1 MIKSFIWAIVE
12 TQIARWET
20 KWPMQGPQLI
30 TYQFTRSF
38 YISEG
43 LNPHAVSWPTVVT
56 TVGISGNLVAFNS

>member
-43 LNPHAVSWPTVVT
+43 PHT
-56 TVGISGNLVAFNS
+56 TQRYHDQRWLPRWV

>member
-43 LNPHAVSWPTVVT
+43 LNPHAAQRYHDQRWLPRWV
-56 TVGISGNLVAFNS
+56 